1 VAKPEL
7 GLIPFRKN
15 WKGWRQ
21 NFMAMFQW
29 KLDVIFVAG
38 MALGIW
44 VWRKEL
50 RLSRQLQ
57 ALKEL
62 IESRRGTI

>member
-1 VAKPEL
+1 
-7 GLIPFRKN
+7 
-15 WKGWRQ
+15 
-21 NFMAMFQW
+21 MAMFQW